1 LVAQQLGVYTVKD
14 YADIVEHLV
23 KRWRLEYLQDGLSS
37 EGRQAR
43 DFVCG
48 LPERMRR
55 MQEKF
60 EDRARKS
67 GASDG
72 PDTVQFSWVFGRQV
86 KV

>member
-1 LVAQQLGVYTVKD
+1 MAQRLGVYTVKD

-23 KRWRLEYLQDGLSS
+23 KIWRLEYLQDGLSS
-37 EGRQAR
+37 EGRRAR

-48 LPERMRR
+48 LPGRMRR

-60 EDRARKS
+60 EGRARKG

-72 PDTVQFSWVFGRQV
+72 PNTVPFSWVFGREV